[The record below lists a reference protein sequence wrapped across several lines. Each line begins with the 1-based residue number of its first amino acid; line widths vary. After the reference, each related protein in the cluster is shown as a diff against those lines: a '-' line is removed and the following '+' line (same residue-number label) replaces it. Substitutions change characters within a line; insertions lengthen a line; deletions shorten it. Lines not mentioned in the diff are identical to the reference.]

1 MTLPLPPPHCTPD
14 LEERILF
21 EEKGLLVV
29 NKPPDLPS
37 TGRSLEDPDCLQFW
51 LMRRHEGMVWA
62 VHQLD
67 ADTSGINVFTTEK
80 RLVSQLQ
87 KRMRSPEGRKTYLAL
102 VHGSPTW
109 TRREVEAP
117 IGFIDSRSLG
127 ITEQGKSASSH
138 FRVLHHT
145 PEHALIEANI
155 LTGRTHQIR
164 IHLASLG
171 HPLIGEEWY
180 RDPPCAEHPRQA
192 LHAWKLD
199 LAAGPGPRSFVAPLA
214 PDLCELAAK
223 MKLSLPST

>member
-1 MTLPLPPPHCTPD
+1 MSPSPNPPPD

-21 EEKGLLVV
+21 EENGLLVV

-37 TGRSLEDPDCLQFW
+37 TGRSLEDSDCLQFW
-51 LMRRHEGMVWA
+51 LMQRHGGMVWA

-80 RLVSQLQ
+80 KLVHQLQ
-87 KRMRSPEGRKTYLAL
+87 KRMRSPQGRKTYLAL
-102 VHGSPTW
+102 VHGSPLW
-109 TRREVEAP
+109 THRKVEAP

-127 ITEQGKSASSH
+127 VTEQGKSASTH
-138 FRVLHHT
+138 FSVLHHT
-145 PEHALIEANI
+145 TEHALIEASL

-164 IHLASLG
+164 IHLSSLG

-180 RDPPCAEHPRQA
+180 RDPPCPHHPRQA

-199 LAAGPGPRSFVAPLA
+199 LAAGPGPRSFVAPL
-214 PDLCELAAK
+214 PTDLCQLAEK